1 MDSSDGR
8 IAFRLERTEACFCVE
23 GEGVLQAGNL
33 LFGPDLKPHTL
44 QYRAWLA
51 DAPLAGV
58 LWLPPSRLE
67 IRIPADHPWPH
78 LLSARLAEI
87 ANAADVWADHLSRA
101 IARLEEWIE
110 SDTEAGGGVEE
121 LASDLQALEVRAPTP
136 EARQAIRSA
145 MDALDDGLPAEA
157 VAAALYRARQQIA
170 RN

>member
-1 MDSSDGR
+1 MPQKSGFPHFMLKEIFEQPKALEDTIASRVSLVDAEVR
-8 IAFRLERTEACFCVE
+8 IA
-23 GEGVLQAGNL
+23 
-33 LFGPDLKPHTL
+33 D
-44 QYRAWLA
+44 
-51 DAPLAGV
+51 
-58 LWLPPSRLE
+58 E

-101 IARLEEWIE
+101 IARLEAWIE
-110 SDTEAGGGVEE
+110 SDTDAGGGVEE